1 MIQKFNTGIARR
13 YGIAAALLAEAIW
26 TEIKENEFH
35 GRCQYDGETWMCC
48 SRKMFLIRMPYL
60 TKHMV
65 STGLARLKRAGVLI
79 KDEWNKGQAGI
90 RLRPMGGRSWKK
102 ARMKTMREK
111 EQKRIGG
118 VEVGTDQQ

>member
-60 TKHMV
+60 TKYMV
-65 STGLARLKRAGVLI
+65 STGLARLKRARVLI
-79 KDEWNKGQAGI
+79 KGEWNKGQSDRTGWYTFTSY
-90 RLRPMGGRSWKK
+90 GRKVMEESEDEDY
-102 ARMKTMREK
+102 A
-111 EQKRIGG
+111 
-118 VEVGTDQQ
+118 

>member
-48 SRKMFLIRMPYL
+48 SRKMFLIRMPHL

-79 KDEWNKGQAGI
+79 KGEWNKGQSDRTGWYTFT
-90 RLRPMGGRSWKK
+90 PYGRKVMEESEDEDY
-102 ARMKTMREK
+102 A
-111 EQKRIGG
+111 
-118 VEVGTDQQ
+118 

>member
-48 SRKMFLIRMPYL
+48 SRKMFLSRMSYL

-79 KDEWNKGQAGI
+79 KGEWNKEQSDRTGWYTFT
-90 RLRPMGGRSWKK
+90 PYGRKVMEESEDEDY
-102 ARMKTMREK
+102 A
-111 EQKRIGG
+111 
-118 VEVGTDQQ
+118 

>member
-48 SRKMFLIRMPYL
+48 SRKMFLI
-60 TKHMV
+60 

-79 KDEWNKGQAGI
+79 KGEWNKGQSDRTGWYTFT
-90 RLRPMGGRSWKK
+90 PYGRKVMEESEDEDY
-102 ARMKTMREK
+102 A
-111 EQKRIGG
+111 
-118 VEVGTDQQ
+118 

>member
-1 MIQKFNTGIARR
+1 MIQKFHTGIARR

-79 KDEWNKGQAGI
+79 KGEWNKGQSDRTGWYTFT
-90 RLRPMGGRSWKK
+90 PYGRKVMEESEDEDY
-102 ARMKTMREK
+102 A
-111 EQKRIGG
+111 
-118 VEVGTDQQ
+118 